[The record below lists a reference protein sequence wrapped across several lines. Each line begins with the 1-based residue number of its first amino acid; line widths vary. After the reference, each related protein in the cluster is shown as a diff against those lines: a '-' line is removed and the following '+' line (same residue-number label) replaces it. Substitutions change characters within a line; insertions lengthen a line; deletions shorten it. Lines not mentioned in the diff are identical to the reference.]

1 LALLQRTLG
10 TVLAQR
16 DVELAV
22 IVIDEGS
29 SDGTAQLLAAP
40 PDPRVTSIRHDEP
53 RGVARARNAGLAA
66 ATTPWVAFVDDDDL
80 WGPTKLRAQLDEIDR
95 DGEARWSCVGSVV
108 VDPDLA
114 ILRAGYPPRE
124 RAVADHLL
132 RFNHIPGGGSGVLVD
147 RELVVDAGGFDPSLS
162 TLADWDLWIR
172 LGLRSPLAIVDE
184 PLLAYVEHGGM
195 SQGARDIES
204 ELRRVDEAY
213 DGERRA
219 RGWSFEWG
227 WWLHWLGELDERAG
241 RRGDAV
247 RHHLRAARAGRRRGL
262 LDAVRA
268 GLGRRGPSSDDRPGE
283 EVTDAW
289 RRAADAWLAPL
300 RASPA
305 DASVG
310 LERQGGGQ

>member
-1 LALLQRTLG
+1 VALLQRTLG
-10 TVLAQR
+10 TVLAQV
-16 DVELAV
+16 DADLTVV
-22 IVIDEGS
+22 VIDEGS
-29 SDGTAQLLAAP
+29 SDGTAAFLASP
-40 PDPRVTSIRHDEP
+40 PDPRVTTIRHDEP
-53 RGVARARNAGLAA
+53 KGVARARNAGLDAA
-66 ATTPWVAFVDDDDL
+66 ATQWVAFVDDDDL
-80 WGPTKLRAQLDEIDR
+80 WAPGKLSTQLQAIER

-108 VDPDLA
+108 VGPDLA
-114 ILRAGYPPRE
+114 ILRGGHPPRD
-124 RAVADHLL
+124 RDVADHIL

-147 RELVVDAGGFDPSLS
+147 RQLVLDAGGFDASLS

-204 ELRRVDEAY
+204 ELRRVDERYA
-213 DGERRA
+213 GERRS
-219 RGWSFEWG
+219 RGTSFEWG

-247 RHHLRAARAGRRRGL
+247 RHHVRAARAGRRRGL
-262 LDAVRA
+262 LDAVQA

-300 RASPA
+300 RAAPSA
-305 DASVG
+305 AAAGVEG
-310 LERQGGGQ
+310 QGDGQ